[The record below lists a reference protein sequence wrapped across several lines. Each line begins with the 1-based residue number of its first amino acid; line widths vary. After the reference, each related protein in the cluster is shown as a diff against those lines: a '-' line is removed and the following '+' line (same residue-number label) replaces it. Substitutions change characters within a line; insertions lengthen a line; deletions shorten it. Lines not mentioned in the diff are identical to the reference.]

1 MSAIRKRTAPTAL
14 VEQPDDGLEDLL
26 DHLGR
31 LLAEEYVALL
41 RGPDSA
47 RTDDTEEQ

>member
-1 MSAIRKRTAPTAL
+1 MTSKRKKIA
-14 VEQPDDGLEDLL
+14 DNDGNLTIFDALL

-41 RGPDSA
+41 SSELS
-47 RTDDTEEQ
+47 RTKVTEEDEP